1 MLKKQV
7 GAISPNICRFFHRT
21 NPQKFNTMKKAFL
34 SIILLAVFASGICT
48 AQTDDKPFRIEA
60 AVGTLTN
67 WQKLSIYDN
76 GFSNMRCP
84 ASDIFI
90 NYELLKDTLALG
102 LKNIGYSLE
111 YPETDE
117 TIYIS
122 FVAANIRY
130 IRPLQFTDDIKIK
143 LYFEWAL
150 GCTFLRDWFTYND
163 ITYKTTRCG
172 LGMDYAL
179 GFNIPLF
186 KNISAGLKVGEFLSL
201 LRNPNVSSDIPAKN
215 FKFGEQIISATR
227 IMATL
232 SVGF

>member
-1 MLKKQV
+1 
-7 GAISPNICRFFHRT
+7 
-21 NPQKFNTMKKAFL
+21 MKKAFL
-34 SIILLAVFASGICT
+34 SIIMLAVFTSGICT

-60 AVGTLTN
+60 AIGTLTN

-90 NYELLKDTLALG
+90 SYELLKDTLALG

-117 TIYIS
+117 TIYIN
-122 FVAANIRY
+122 FVAAAFRF
-130 IRPLQFTDDIKIK
+130 IRPLQITDNIKIR

-150 GCTFLRDWFTYND
+150 GCTFLRDMFTYND
-163 ITYKTTRCG
+163 ITYKTTSCG

-186 KNISAGLKVGEFLSL
+186 KNISAGLKVGDFLSL

-215 FKFGEQIISATR
+215 FKFGEQIISASR
-227 IMATL
+227 VMATL

>member
-1 MLKKQV
+1 M
-7 GAISPNICRFFHRT
+7 
-21 NPQKFNTMKKAFL
+21 
-34 SIILLAVFASGICT
+34 LAVFASGICT

-60 AVGTLTN
+60 AIGTLTN

-90 NYELLKDTLALG
+90 SYELLKDTLALG

-122 FVAANIRY
+122 FVAANFRY

-150 GCTFLRDWFTYND
+150 GCTFLRDWFSYND
-163 ITYKTTRCG
+163 ISYKTTRRG
-172 LGMDYAL
+172 FGMDYAI
-179 GFNIPLF
+179 GFNIPIF
-186 KNISAGLKVGEFLSL
+186 YNFSIGLKCGYFLSF
-201 LRNPNVSSDIPAKN
+201 PSKVDVAAEVPAEN
-215 FKFGEQIISATR
+215 FKSGEQIITATR